1 MKNLSYILLALLFT
15 SCSMEEDPRDQIPE
29 EEIYTSA
36 TDLYRN
42 TIATLYTYVGGAAD
56 GQGLQ
61 GTCRGVW
68 DLQTLSSDEAIVP
81 TRGIDWYDGGL
92 WQSFYKHS
100 WNDGNEIVSNSW
112 YYLYKVITLCN
123 RSLETLKRNKALAGD
138 YYNEWHYEIRA
149 LRAMYYW
156 YLIDLFGDV
165 PLVTSTNISMN
176 DVTRESRSNVFKFCE
191 DELKAALIEVKS
203 TASNHIGEYYGRIT
217 KEVVLFVLAKLMLNA
232 EVYTGTPRWED
243 CVSYCEQ
250 NHRHQLATYYS
261 NNFIIHNENSPE
273 NIFVIPL
280 DKDLISNQQWNIR
293 RSLHYRHAEA
303 WGLIGENGFSATHRV
318 LDVNGYDT
326 AGKQDTRFYT
336 NYYYGTVYGPNGQP
350 VLDRHGNPLTYRP
363 REVKLDLSDSP
374 YLETAG
380 ARMFKYYIDPNSYKG
395 GVLVD
400 NDIVLFRYAD
410 VLLMRAEAMLR
421 LGQDGHIYYDRVRE
435 RAAHRIGQHKTF
447 LKTIKPMLPTVRFV
461 DANNLA
467 FNPEII
473 RNADVVWI
481 QNNCISH
488 SQYWAIVKNCKLAE
502 IQMRYFGYASAEK
515 CAEQVVE
522 WDRK

>member
-203 TASNHIGEYYGRIT
+203 AASNHIGEYYGRIT
-217 KEVVLFVLAKLMLNA
+217 KEVVLFLLAKLMLNA

-250 NHRHQLATYYS
+250 NHRHQLATYYP

-336 NYYYGTVYGPNGQP
+336 NYYSGTVYGPNGQP

-380 ARMFKYYIDPNSYKG
+380 ARMFKYYIDRNSYKG

-410 VLLMRAEAMLR
+410 VLLMWAEAMLR
-421 LGQDGHIYYDRVRE
+421 LGRDGHIYYDRVRE
-435 RAAHRIGQHKTF
+435 RASMEKRPYTLDNLYDERMIELAWEGWRRQDMIRFGRYKSLYEGPDAVDESDGHT
-447 LKTIKPMLPTVRFV
+447 TIFPIPSKVRTL
-461 DANNLA
+461 NPKITQNL
-467 FNPEII
+467 
-473 RNADVVWI
+473 
-481 QNNCISH
+481 
-488 SQYWAIVKNCKLAE
+488 
-502 IQMRYFGYASAEK
+502 GY
-515 CAEQVVE
+515 
-522 WDRK
+522 

>member
-68 DLQTLSSDEAIVP
+68 DLQTLSSDEAVVP

-217 KEVVLFVLAKLMLNA
+217 KEVVLFLRGSVFLFLLLFGFLCVQLVGVEDFKVRRVVYLQVLGHVERGEVLVVEGYAIFFHIEEPIAIIYKLNSSRDNILMDYQLTAASIFGLDDEKSIAKQDREGFFVSNN
-232 EVYTGTPRWED
+232 EEWED
-243 CVSYCEQ
+243 F
-250 NHRHQLATYYS
+250 L
-261 NNFIIHNENSPE
+261 
-273 NIFVIPL
+273 
-280 DKDLISNQQWNIR
+280 
-293 RSLHYRHAEA
+293 
-303 WGLIGENGFSATHRV
+303 
-318 LDVNGYDT
+318 T
-326 AGKQDTRFYT
+326 AM
-336 NYYYGTVYGPNGQP
+336 
-350 VLDRHGNPLTYRP
+350 
-363 REVKLDLSDSP
+363 
-374 YLETAG
+374 TA
-380 ARMFKYYIDPNSYKG
+380 S
-395 GVLVD
+395 
-400 NDIVLFRYAD
+400 
-410 VLLMRAEAMLR
+410 
-421 LGQDGHIYYDRVRE
+421 GHIDTESTAVL
-435 RAAHRIGQHKTF
+435 QVTTVSTF
-447 LKTIKPMLPTVRFV
+447 
-461 DANNLA
+461 
-467 FNPEII
+467 
-473 RNADVVWI
+473 
-481 QNNCISH
+481 
-488 SQYWAIVKNCKLAE
+488 
-502 IQMRYFGYASAEK
+502 
-515 CAEQVVE
+515 
-522 WDRK
+522 